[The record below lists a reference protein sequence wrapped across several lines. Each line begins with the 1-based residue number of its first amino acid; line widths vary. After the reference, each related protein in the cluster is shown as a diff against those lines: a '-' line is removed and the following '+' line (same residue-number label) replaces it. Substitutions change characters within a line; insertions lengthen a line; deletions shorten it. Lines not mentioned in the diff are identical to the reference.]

1 MGSLIQTWPKM
12 KNYLIF
18 IPLVNGFY
26 GFHVNYDENYNE
38 NYNSTT
44 VTEDNY
50 WDDYNDYYNNADN
63 TDYNNI
69 TKYPSIYSN
78 TSDSYADYCGIK
90 DDYANDDSA
99 TADYLDEDKLND
111 YINHN
116 DNQNEENKTI
126 RLATVMDNFFKK
138 VERSWS
144 QVKQRLSKILL

>member
-1 MGSLIQTWPKM
+1 M
-12 KNYLIF
+12 KNNLIF
-18 IPLVNGFY
+18 ISLVNGLY
-26 GFHVNYDENYNE
+26 GLHVNYNDTYNE
-38 NYNSTT
+38 NYNSTA

-63 TDYNNI
+63 TDYNI

-78 TSDSYADYCGIK
+78 TSDSYADYY
-90 DDYANDDSA
+90 DDYAYDDSS
-99 TADYLDEDKLND
+99 TADYLNEDKKND
-111 YINHN
+111 YIDQN
-116 DNQNEENKTI
+116 DNQNEENKKI